1 MQDVWPYHLKRQ
13 FEVLPRDQIRPFKCL
28 LLMPINQAFD
38 PLAQLLKEVV
48 EQQNERFRMPLPDI
62 RRLDWVT
69 SSNVIH
75 SEIWREILEADL
87 VFCDITGFN
96 PNVMFE
102 LGVSAAWKDK
112 HTVVLIKDK
121 NVTQQGAFD
130 IAPIRYT
137 EYDLSYPGV
146 DQFRSKAHRLVEHAL
161 ISFPD
166 SLLDTPN
173 IQLPLEL
180 NFKSGRD
187 DNRICTPPF
196 AHRRVIGGYLEFGS
210 VFSYAHS
217 WASIGR
223 ERIKFFKLEF
233 DAKFSNP
240 SSPAP
245 KIGVSLRSHHY
256 FANYGHN
263 ISLMGDGSI
272 WITKPNEVP
281 ETFYEDEKL
290 RDATPIDFNST
301 FHFTVEWSETS
312 YAFSLDDFSYSIA
325 ISDMKKQFDAGLIRF
340 QSARSWMAIGSIRLD
355 LNDI

>member
-1 MQDVWPYHLKRQ
+1 MPDVWPYDVKR
-13 FEVLPRDQIRPFKCL
+13 ELEATPRDRIRPFKCL
-28 LLMPINQAFD
+28 LLMPFDQSFD
-38 PLAQLLKEVV
+38 PLVQLLKEVL
-48 EQQNERFRMPLPDI
+48 ENQNEKFRMPLPEI

-75 SEIWREILEADL
+75 GEIWQEILEADL
-87 VFCDITGFN
+87 VFCDITGLN

-102 LGVSAAWKDK
+102 LGVSAAWKEK
-112 HTVVLIKDK
+112 HHVVLIKDK
-121 NVTQQGAFD
+121 KVAQQGAFN

-137 EYDLSYPGV
+137 EYDLSYPAV
-146 DQFRSKAHRLVEHAL
+146 NQFRSKALRLVEQAL

-166 SLLDTPN
+166 GLLDKPD
-173 IQLPLEL
+173 IQFPLDL
-180 NFKSGRD
+180 DFVSGRD
-187 DNRICTPPF
+187 DPRICTPPF

-210 VFSYAHS
+210 LFSYAHS
-217 WASIGR
+217 WASIGK

-245 KIGVSLRSHHY
+245 KIGIAVRSHHY

-272 WITKPNEVP
+272 WITKPNEIP
-281 ETFYEDEKL
+281 EAFYEDEKL
-290 RDATPIDFNST
+290 RDATPLDLKNT

-312 YAFSLDDFSYSIA
+312 YSFSLDDFSYSIA
-325 ISDMKKQFDAGLIRF
+325 LSDMKKQFDAGLIRF
-340 QSARSWMAIGSIRLD
+340 QSARSWMAISSIQLD
-355 LNDI
+355 VKEN